1 MRLTRPPFPG
11 MDPWLEDPDFW
22 PDFHNSLVV
31 SIRDALTPLVIPRYF
46 VRVES
51 RMTVLTGEDF
61 DQMYRPD
68 VAVRTDDLTWPA
80 REAGAA
86 VIDAVEVEPYRVVVR
101 LEEDEIEECFLT
113 IRELPERKLVT
124 AIEVLSP
131 TNKRTKNARR
141 EYLDKRRDLMRSGV
155 NLVEIDLL
163 RSGQRMPL
171 NNAPPPTD
179 YRILVYRPRPNKLA
193 EVFGFS
199 YKDPI
204 PSLSI
209 PLLPGE
215 AEPTLELNGIVH
227 ALIDRAR
234 YDLEID
240 YGKPPHP
247 RLRKGDQAWAA
258 AIVAQIP
265 VQTPPVP
272 AGGETAP

>member
-1 MRLTRPPFPG
+1 
-11 MDPWLEDPDFW
+11 MDPWLEDPDLW
-22 PDFHNSLVV
+22 PDVHNSLIV
-31 SIRDALTPLVIPRYF
+31 SIRDALAPLVIPRYL

-51 RMTVLTGEDF
+51 RMTVLSGEDY

-68 VAVRTDDLTWPA
+68 VAIRTDDLTWPA
-80 REAGAA
+80 REAGSA
-86 VIDAVEVEPYRVVVR
+86 VMEAVEVTPYRVLVR
-101 LEEDEIEECFLT
+101 LREDEIEECFLT

-131 TNKRTKNARR
+131 TNKRTRGARQ

-155 NLVEIDLL
+155 NLIEIDLL

-171 NNAPPPTD
+171 NDAPPPTD

-204 PSLSI
+204 PPISV
-209 PLLPGE
+209 PLRPGE
-215 AEPTLELNGIVH
+215 AEPTLDVNGVLH

-234 YDLEID
+234 YDLSID
-240 YGKPPHP
+240 YRRPPHP
-247 RLRKGDQAWAA
+247 RLRKEDEAWAA
-258 AIVAQIP
+258 AIIAQVP
-265 VQTPPVP
+265 VQEPPT
-272 AGGETAP
+272 AARGETTP

>member
-1 MRLTRPPFPG
+1 
-11 MDPWLEDPDFW
+11 MDPWLEDTDLW
-22 PDFHNSLVV
+22 PDVHNSLIV

-51 RMTVLTGEDF
+51 RMTVLTGEDL

-68 VAVRTDDLTWPA
+68 VAVRTDDLSWPA

-86 VIDAVEVEPYRVVVR
+86 VMDAVEVKPYRVVVR

-124 AIEVLSP
+124 GIEVLSP
-131 TNKRTKNARR
+131 TNTRTKNARQ

-171 NNAPPPTD
+171 SNAPPPTD
-179 YRILVYRPRPNKLA
+179 YRILVFRPKPNKLA
-193 EVFGFS
+193 EVYGFS
-199 YKDPI
+199 YRDPI
-204 PSLSI
+204 PSITI
-209 PLLPGE
+209 PLLSGE
-215 AEPTLELNGIVH
+215 PEPSLDLNSVLH

-234 YDLEID
+234 YDLSID
-240 YGKPPHP
+240 YRQPPHP

-258 AIVAQIP
+258 SIISQVP
-265 VQTPPVP
+265 DVTTPAP
-272 AGGETAP
+272 AGGEKSP

>member
-1 MRLTRPPFPG
+1 
-11 MDPWLEDPDFW
+11 MDPWLEHPDFW
-22 PDFHNSLVV
+22 PDVHNSLIV
-31 SIRDALTPLVIPRYF
+31 SIRDTLTPLVIPRYF

-61 DQMYRPD
+61 DQLYRPD
-68 VAVRTDDLTWPA
+68 VAVRTDDLAFPA
-80 REAGAA
+80 RETGTA
-86 VIDAVEVEPYRVVVR
+86 VIEAVEAQPYRVLVR

-113 IRELPERKLVT
+113 IQELPERKLVT

-131 TNKRTKNARR
+131 TNKRTKRARQ
-141 EYLDKRRDLMRSGV
+141 EYLDKRSDLMRSGV

-179 YRILVYRPRPNKLA
+179 YRVLVYRPRPNKIA

-204 PSLSI
+204 PSISI
-209 PLLPGE
+209 PLLRGE
-215 AEPTLELNGIVH
+215 AEPTLDLNAVLH

-234 YDLEID
+234 YDLTID
-240 YGKPPHP
+240 YRQPPSP
-247 RLRKGDQAWAA
+247 RLRKEDEAWAQS
-258 AIVAQIP
+258 IIAQAS
-265 VQTPPVP
+265 VKPPHAP
-272 AGGETAP
+272 AGGETSP